1 MLIRL
6 IIFLLISLPVQATIF
21 QMQSVDQQIQE
32 SDGIIVGHFL
42 RSKSIKL
49 EDGSIAT
56 QMIFKMKKEIGMQ
69 SELFGMDEIIVHY
82 PGGTVGEETTMVPGV
97 PAFIPGEKLV
107 IMIKSH
113 KDRFWGMNLGF
124 GSFKV
129 VNYGNEKLIVNS
141 IFPKD
146 LRVSQVKMLDF
157 EKKVRIIKGSRMKV
171 VHTPVYPTE
180 EDGNKGERVPAS
192 ISHEGKNRAI
202 ASKTEGDENKVS
214 EEAWS
219 PAWLVFLL
227 ALMGG
232 LIRFMRQR
240 EAK

>member
-1 MLIRL
+1 MFIR
-6 IIFLLISLPVQATIF
+6 IIFFLLISLPVQATIF
-21 QMQSVDQQIQE
+21 QMQSVDQQIKE
-32 SDGIIVGHFL
+32 SDGIIIGHFL

-69 SELFGMDEIIVHY
+69 SEFFGMDEIIVHY

-97 PAFIPGEKLV
+97 PSFVQGEKLV
-107 IMIKSH
+107 IMIKSY
-113 KDRFWGMNLGF
+113 KDRYWGMNLGF

-141 IFPKD
+141 IFPDD

-157 EKKVRIIKGSRMKV
+157 EKKVRIIKGTRMKV

-180 EDGNKGERVPAS
+180 EDGNTGERIPAS

-202 ASKTEGDENKVS
+202 ASKTEEDENIVS

-232 LIRFMRQR
+232 LIRFMRRR